1 MCSSV
6 LSPDLCKHG
15 LAQLRAPLGY
25 LCTARAWSAYGCSGL
40 HRVLECCAFSDG
52 PRVMHYIAAVGICHK
67 TVLLPLTDFCLLPL
81 SPEVTFMIVLF
92 SEPLASQDRY
102 NISSDTF

>member
-1 MCSSV
+1 MCSSA
-6 LSPDLCKHG
+6 LLPDLCKHG
-15 LAQLRAPLGY
+15 LAQLQALLGY
-25 LCTARAWSAYGCSGL
+25 LCTARAYGCSGL

-81 SPEVTFMIVLF
+81 SPDGTFMIVVF

-102 NISSDTF
+102 NISSGTC